1 MDNQPGIKK
10 LNKSEHDDIFTT
22 YNELT
27 FAIDDYIKELKK
39 INLPLPTSSAISKED
54 VIVVYDIIKEVIDS
68 IEEFVKSDLI
78 EEAKSII
85 DQSLLLL
92 NEYEIVLNALP
103 IIKEKMN
110 KKNKIDKS
118 ILAKQL
124 RLALLEHKC
133 NIVLLIEVNY
143 EESDRVIKEIIE
155 MQNELQLPPKCLNKY
170 LYYMAIVKF
179 NINNYPRAK
188 FYAEEGIELLN
199 KEDNDKNIRMISYL
213 FELLAIINTYEG
225 NLTEA
230 IESYQKAY
238 YLNLGKYGSD
248 NIYTMYYQ
256 KKCEIEKQK
265 VNLSSISLSSNEDNL
280 KKKEKQTQRPKEK
293 EEDKYFLYQ
302 MTFCKGI
309 VHKGKTETYAF
320 KIPTTELY
328 EPFMI
333 SVYALDKKEEKDIYS
348 SRLFISNIFFDKE
361 KMMRYYIKAKSENI
375 NFYTDETLNKILR
388 TISLEKENILLSDMN
403 LVKCIFKF
411 DSAKKSNKKRH

>member
-1 MDNQPGIKK
+1 MDNQPGTK
-10 LNKSEHDDIFTT
+10 NNNSEHDDIYTT
-22 YNELT
+22 YNDLSY
-27 FAIDDYIKELKK
+27 AIDDYIKELKK
-39 INLPLPTSSAISKED
+39 INLPLSTSSAISKED
-54 VIVVYDIIKEVIDS
+54 VIVIYDIIKEVIDS
-68 IEEFVKSDLI
+68 IEELVKSELI

-85 DQSLLLL
+85 DKALLLL
-92 NEYEIVLNALP
+92 NEYETALNALP
-103 IIKEKMN
+103 IIKQKMN
-110 KKNKIDKS
+110 NNNKIDKS

-133 NIVLLIEVNY
+133 NIVLLIETNY
-143 EESDRVIKEIIE
+143 EESDRVVKEIIE

-179 NINNYPRAK
+179 NINNYPRAR
-188 FYAEEGIELLN
+188 FYAEEGIELIN
-199 KEDNDKNIRMISYL
+199 KEDSDKNIRMISYL

-225 NLTEA
+225 HFDEA

-256 KKCEIEKQK
+256 KKCEREKEKVHQLSNSFSSSHEDTKKTTVPKQK
-265 VNLSSISLSSNEDNL
+265 EENN
-280 KKKEKQTQRPKEK
+280 
-293 EEDKYFLYQ
+293 EDKYFLYQ

-333 SVYALDKKEEKDIYS
+333 SIYALDKNEQKDMYN
-348 SRLFISNIFFDKE
+348 SRLFVSNIFFDKE
-361 KMMRYYIKAKSENI
+361 KMSRYYIRAKTENI
-375 NFYTDETLNKILR
+375 NFYTDETLNKILK

-403 LVKCIFKF
+403 LVKCILQF
-411 DSAKKSNKKRH
+411 DSAKKSNKKRQ

>member
-1 MDNQPGIKK
+1 MDNQPGTK
-10 LNKSEHDDIFTT
+10 NNNSDIYTT
-22 YNELT
+22 YNDLSY
-27 FAIDDYIKELKK
+27 AIDDYIKELKK
-39 INLPLPTSSAISKED
+39 INLPLSTSSAISKED
-54 VIVVYDIIKEVIDS
+54 VIVIYDIIKEVIDS
-68 IEEFVKSDLI
+68 IEELVKSELI

-85 DQSLLLL
+85 DKALLLL
-92 NEYEIVLNALP
+92 NEYETALNALP

-110 KKNKIDKS
+110 NNNKIDKS

-133 NIVLLIEVNY
+133 NIVLLIETNY
-143 EESDRVIKEIIE
+143 EESDRVVKEIIE

-179 NINNYPRAK
+179 NINNYPRAR
-188 FYAEEGIELLN
+188 FYAEEGIELIN
-199 KEDNDKNIRMISYL
+199 KEDSDKNIRMISYL

-225 NLTEA
+225 HFDEA

-256 KKCEIEKQK
+256 KKCEI
-265 VNLSSISLSSNEDNL
+265 
-280 KKKEKQTQRPKEK
+280 KKEKVHQLSNSFSSSHEDTKKTTVPKQK
-293 EEDKYFLYQ
+293 EENNEDKYFLYQ

-333 SVYALDKKEEKDIYS
+333 SIYALDKNEQKDMYN
-348 SRLFISNIFFDKE
+348 SRLFVSNIFFDKE
-361 KMMRYYIKAKSENI
+361 KMSRYYMGAETENI
-375 NFYTDETLNKILR
+375 NFYTDETLNKILK

-403 LVKCIFKF
+403 LIKCIF
-411 DSAKKSNKKRH
+411 

>member
-1 MDNQPGIKK
+1 MDNQPGTK
-10 LNKSEHDDIFTT
+10 NNNSDIYTT
-22 YNELT
+22 YNDLSY
-27 FAIDDYIKELKK
+27 AIDDYIKELKK
-39 INLPLPTSSAISKED
+39 INLPLSTSSAISKED
-54 VIVVYDIIKEVIDS
+54 VIVIYDIIKEVIDS
-68 IEEFVKSDLI
+68 IEELVKSELI

-85 DQSLLLL
+85 DKALLLL
-92 NEYEIVLNALP
+92 NEYETALNALP

-110 KKNKIDKS
+110 NNNKIDKS

-133 NIVLLIEVNY
+133 NIVLLIETNY
-143 EESDRVIKEIIE
+143 EESDRVVKEIIE

-179 NINNYPRAK
+179 NINNYPRAR
-188 FYAEEGIELLN
+188 FYAEEGIELIN
-199 KEDNDKNIRMISYL
+199 KEDSDKNIRMISYL

-225 NLTEA
+225 HFDEA

-256 KKCEIEKQK
+256 KKCEEKVHQLSNSFSSSHEDTKKTTVPKQK
-265 VNLSSISLSSNEDNL
+265 EENN
-280 KKKEKQTQRPKEK
+280 
-293 EEDKYFLYQ
+293 EDKYFLYQ

-333 SVYALDKKEEKDIYS
+333 SIYALDKNEQKDMYN
-348 SRLFISNIFFDKE
+348 SRLFVSNIFFDKE
-361 KMMRYYIKAKSENI
+361 KMSRYCMGAETENI
-375 NFYTDETLNKILR
+375 NFYTDETLNKILK

-403 LVKCIFKF
+403 LVKCILQF
-411 DSAKKSNKKRH
+411 DSAKKPNKKRQ

>member
-1 MDNQPGIKK
+1 MDNQPGTK
-10 LNKSEHDDIFTT
+10 NNNSEHDDIYTT
-22 YNELT
+22 YNDLSY
-27 FAIDDYIKELKK
+27 AIDDYIKELKK
-39 INLPLPTSSAISKED
+39 INLPLSTSSAISKED
-54 VIVVYDIIKEVIDS
+54 VIVIYDIIKEVIDS
-68 IEEFVKSDLI
+68 IEELVKSELI

-85 DQSLLLL
+85 DKALLLL
-92 NEYEIVLNALP
+92 NEYETALNALP

-110 KKNKIDKS
+110 NNNKIDKS

-133 NIVLLIEVNY
+133 NIVLLIETNY
-143 EESDRVIKEIIE
+143 EESDRVVKEIIE

-179 NINNYPRAK
+179 NINNYPRAR
-188 FYAEEGIELLN
+188 FYAEEGIELIN
-199 KEDNDKNIRMISYL
+199 KEDSDKNIRMISYL

-225 NLTEA
+225 HFDEA

-256 KKCEIEKQK
+256 KKCEEKVHQLSNSFSSSHEDTKKTTVPKQK
-265 VNLSSISLSSNEDNL
+265 EENN
-280 KKKEKQTQRPKEK
+280 
-293 EEDKYFLYQ
+293 EDKYFLYQ

-333 SVYALDKKEEKDIYS
+333 SIYALDKNEQKDMYN
-348 SRLFISNIFFDKE
+348 SRLFVSNIFFDKE
-361 KMMRYYIKAKSENI
+361 KMSRYCMGAETENI
-375 NFYTDETLNKILR
+375 NFYTDETLNKILK

-403 LVKCIFKF
+403 LVKCILQF
-411 DSAKKSNKKRH
+411 DSAKQSNKKRQ

>member
-1 MDNQPGIKK
+1 MDNQPGTK
-10 LNKSEHDDIFTT
+10 NNNSEHDDIYTT
-22 YNELT
+22 YNDLSY
-27 FAIDDYIKELKK
+27 AIDDYIKELKK
-39 INLPLPTSSAISKED
+39 INLPLSTSSAISKED
-54 VIVVYDIIKEVIDS
+54 VIVIYDIIKEVIDS
-68 IEEFVKSDLI
+68 IEELVKSELI

-85 DQSLLLL
+85 DKALLLL
-92 NEYEIVLNALP
+92 NEYETALNALP

-110 KKNKIDKS
+110 NNNKIDKS

-133 NIVLLIEVNY
+133 NIVLLIETNY
-143 EESDRVIKEIIE
+143 EESDRVVKEIIE

-179 NINNYPRAK
+179 NINNYPRAR
-188 FYAEEGIELLN
+188 FYAEEGIELIN
-199 KEDNDKNIRMISYL
+199 KEDSDKNIRMISYL

-225 NLTEA
+225 HFDEA

-256 KKCEIEKQK
+256 KKCEI
-265 VNLSSISLSSNEDNL
+265 
-280 KKKEKQTQRPKEK
+280 KKEKVHQLSNSFSSSHEDTKKTTVPKQK
-293 EEDKYFLYQ
+293 EENNEDKYFLYQ

-328 EPFMI
+328 KPFMI
-333 SVYALDKKEEKDIYS
+333 SIYALDKNEQKDMYN
-348 SRLFISNIFFDKE
+348 SRLFVSNIFFDKE
-361 KMMRYYIKAKSENI
+361 KMSRYYIRAKTENI
-375 NFYTDETLNKILR
+375 NFYTDETLNKILK

-403 LVKCIFKF
+403 LVKCILQF
-411 DSAKKSNKKRH
+411 DSAKKSNKKRQ

>member
-1 MDNQPGIKK
+1 MDNQPGTK
-10 LNKSEHDDIFTT
+10 NNNSEHDDIYTT
-22 YNELT
+22 YNDLSY
-27 FAIDDYIKELKK
+27 AIDDYIKELKK
-39 INLPLPTSSAISKED
+39 INLPLSTSSAISKED
-54 VIVVYDIIKEVIDS
+54 VIVIYDIIKEVIDS
-68 IEEFVKSDLI
+68 IEELVKSELI

-85 DQSLLLL
+85 DKALLLL
-92 NEYEIVLNALP
+92 NEYETALNALP

-110 KKNKIDKS
+110 NNNKIDKS

-133 NIVLLIEVNY
+133 NIVLLIETNY
-143 EESDRVIKEIIE
+143 EESDRVVKEIIE

-179 NINNYPRAK
+179 NINNYPRAR
-188 FYAEEGIELLN
+188 FYAEEGIELIN
-199 KEDNDKNIRMISYL
+199 KEDSDKNIRMISYL

-225 NLTEA
+225 HFDEA

-256 KKCEIEKQK
+256 KKCEI
-265 VNLSSISLSSNEDNL
+265 
-280 KKKEKQTQRPKEK
+280 KKEKVHQLSNSFSSSHEDTKKTTVPKQK
-293 EEDKYFLYQ
+293 EENNEDKYFLYQ

-333 SVYALDKKEEKDIYS
+333 SIYALDKNEQKDMYN
-348 SRLFISNIFFDKE
+348 SRLFVSNIFFDKE
-361 KMMRYYIKAKSENI
+361 KMSRYCMGAETENI
-375 NFYTDETLNKILR
+375 NFYTDETLNKILK

-403 LVKCIFKF
+403 LVKCILQF
-411 DSAKKSNKKRH
+411 DSVKKSNKKRQ

>member
-1 MDNQPGIKK
+1 MDNQPGTK
-10 LNKSEHDDIFTT
+10 NNNSEHDDIYTT
-22 YNELT
+22 YNDLSY
-27 FAIDDYIKELKK
+27 AIDDYIKELKK
-39 INLPLPTSSAISKED
+39 INLPLSTSSAISKED
-54 VIVVYDIIKEVIDS
+54 VIVIYDIIKEVIDS
-68 IEEFVKSDLI
+68 IEELVKSELI

-85 DQSLLLL
+85 DKALLLL
-92 NEYEIVLNALP
+92 NEYETALNALP

-110 KKNKIDKS
+110 NNNKIDKS

-133 NIVLLIEVNY
+133 NIVLLIETNY
-143 EESDRVIKEIIE
+143 EESDRVVKEIIE

-179 NINNYPRAK
+179 NINNYPRAR
-188 FYAEEGIELLN
+188 FYAEEGIELIN
-199 KEDNDKNIRMISYL
+199 KEDSDKNIRMISYL

-225 NLTEA
+225 HFDKA

-256 KKCEIEKQK
+256 KKCEEKVHQLSNSFSSSHEDTKKTTVPKQK
-265 VNLSSISLSSNEDNL
+265 EENN
-280 KKKEKQTQRPKEK
+280 
-293 EEDKYFLYQ
+293 EDKYFLYQ

-333 SVYALDKKEEKDIYS
+333 SIYALDKNEQKDMYN
-348 SRLFISNIFFDKE
+348 SRLFVSNIFFDKE
-361 KMMRYYIKAKSENI
+361 KMSRYYIRAKTENI
-375 NFYTDETLNKILR
+375 NFYTDETLNKILK

-403 LVKCIFKF
+403 LVKCILQF
-411 DSAKKSNKKRH
+411 DSAKKSNKKRQ

>member
-1 MDNQPGIKK
+1 MDNQPGT
-10 LNKSEHDDIFTT
+10 NNNNSEHDDIYTT
-22 YNELT
+22 YNDLSY
-27 FAIDDYIKELKK
+27 AIDDYIKELKK
-39 INLPLPTSSAISKED
+39 INLPLSTSSAISKED
-54 VIVVYDIIKEVIDS
+54 VIVIYDIIKEVIDS
-68 IEEFVKSDLI
+68 IEELVKSELI

-85 DQSLLLL
+85 DKALLLL
-92 NEYEIVLNALP
+92 NEYETALNALP

-110 KKNKIDKS
+110 NNNKIDKS

-133 NIVLLIEVNY
+133 NIVLLIETNY
-143 EESDRVIKEIIE
+143 EESDRVVKEIIE

-179 NINNYPRAK
+179 NINNYPRAR
-188 FYAEEGIELLN
+188 FYAEEGIELIN
-199 KEDNDKNIRMISYL
+199 KEDSDKNIRMISYL

-225 NLTEA
+225 HFDEA

-256 KKCEIEKQK
+256 KKCEI
-265 VNLSSISLSSNEDNL
+265 
-280 KKKEKQTQRPKEK
+280 KKEKVHQLSNSFSSSHEDTKKTTVPKQK
-293 EEDKYFLYQ
+293 EENNEDKYFLYQ

-333 SVYALDKKEEKDIYS
+333 SIYALDKNEQKDMYN
-348 SRLFISNIFFDKE
+348 SRLFVSNIFFDKE
-361 KMMRYYIKAKSENI
+361 KMSRYYIRAKTENI
-375 NFYTDETLNKILR
+375 NFNTDETLNKILK

-403 LVKCIFKF
+403 LVKCILQF
-411 DSAKKSNKKRH
+411 DSVKKSNKKRQ

>member
-1 MDNQPGIKK
+1 MDNQPGTK
-10 LNKSEHDDIFTT
+10 NNNSEHDDIYTT
-22 YNELT
+22 YNDLSY
-27 FAIDDYIKELKK
+27 AIDDYIKELKK
-39 INLPLPTSSAISKED
+39 INLPLSTSSAISKED
-54 VIVVYDIIKEVIDS
+54 VIVIYDIIKEVIDS
-68 IEEFVKSDLI
+68 IEELVKSELI

-85 DQSLLLL
+85 DKALLLL
-92 NEYEIVLNALP
+92 NEYETALNALP

-110 KKNKIDKS
+110 NNNKIDKS

-133 NIVLLIEVNY
+133 NIVLLIETNY
-143 EESDRVIKEIIE
+143 EESDRVVKEIIE

-179 NINNYPRAK
+179 NINNYPRAR
-188 FYAEEGIELLN
+188 FYAEEGIELIN
-199 KEDNDKNIRMISYL
+199 KEDSDKNIRMISYL

-225 NLTEA
+225 HFDEA

-248 NIYTMYYQ
+248 NKYTMYYQ
-256 KKCEIEKQK
+256 KKCEI
-265 VNLSSISLSSNEDNL
+265 
-280 KKKEKQTQRPKEK
+280 KKEKVHQLSNSFSSSHEDTKKTTVPKQK
-293 EEDKYFLYQ
+293 EENNEDKYFLYQ

-333 SVYALDKKEEKDIYS
+333 SIYALDKNEQKDMYN
-348 SRLFISNIFFDKE
+348 SRLFVSNIFFDKE
-361 KMMRYYIKAKSENI
+361 KMSRYCMGAETENI
-375 NFYTDETLNKILR
+375 NFYTDETLNKILK

-403 LVKCIFKF
+403 LVKCILQF
-411 DSAKKSNKKRH
+411 DSAKKSNKKRQ

>member
-1 MDNQPGIKK
+1 MDNQPETK
-10 LNKSEHDDIFTT
+10 NNNSEHDDIYTT
-22 YNELT
+22 YNDLSY
-27 FAIDDYIKELKK
+27 AIDDYIKELKK
-39 INLPLPTSSAISKED
+39 INLPLSTSSAISKED
-54 VIVVYDIIKEVIDS
+54 VIVIYDIIKEVIDS
-68 IEEFVKSDLI
+68 IEELVKSELI

-85 DQSLLLL
+85 DKALLLL
-92 NEYEIVLNALP
+92 NEYETALNALP
-103 IIKEKMN
+103 IIKEEMN
-110 KKNKIDKS
+110 NNNKIDKS

-133 NIVLLIEVNY
+133 NIVLLIETNY
-143 EESDRVIKEIIE
+143 EESDRVVKEIIE

-179 NINNYPRAK
+179 NINNYPRAR
-188 FYAEEGIELLN
+188 FYAEEGIELIN
-199 KEDNDKNIRMISYL
+199 KEDSDKNIRMISYL

-225 NLTEA
+225 HFDEA

-256 KKCEIEKQK
+256 KKCEI
-265 VNLSSISLSSNEDNL
+265 
-280 KKKEKQTQRPKEK
+280 KKEKVHQLSNSFSSSHEDTKKTTVPKQK
-293 EEDKYFLYQ
+293 EENNEDKYFLYQ

-333 SVYALDKKEEKDIYS
+333 SIYALDKNEQKDMYN
-348 SRLFISNIFFDKE
+348 SRLFVSNIFFDKE
-361 KMMRYYIKAKSENI
+361 KMSRYYIRAKTENI
-375 NFYTDETLNKILR
+375 NFYTDETLNKILK

-403 LVKCIFKF
+403 LVKCILQF
-411 DSAKKSNKKRH
+411 DSVKKSNKKRQ

>member
-1 MDNQPGIKK
+1 MDNQPGTK
-10 LNKSEHDDIFTT
+10 NNNSEHDDIYTT
-22 YNELT
+22 YNDLSY
-27 FAIDDYIKELKK
+27 AIDDYIKELKK
-39 INLPLPTSSAISKED
+39 INLPLSTSSAISKED
-54 VIVVYDIIKEVIDS
+54 VIVIYDIIKEVIDS
-68 IEEFVKSDLI
+68 IEELVKSELI

-85 DQSLLLL
+85 DKALLLL
-92 NEYEIVLNALP
+92 NEYETALNALP

-110 KKNKIDKS
+110 NNNKIDKS

-133 NIVLLIEVNY
+133 NIVLLIETNY
-143 EESDRVIKEIIE
+143 EESDRVVKEIIE

-179 NINNYPRAK
+179 NINNYPRAR
-188 FYAEEGIELLN
+188 FYAEEGIELIN
-199 KEDNDKNIRMISYL
+199 KEDSDKNIRMISYL

-225 NLTEA
+225 HFDEA

-256 KKCEIEKQK
+256 KKCEI
-265 VNLSSISLSSNEDNL
+265 
-280 KKKEKQTQRPKEK
+280 KKEKVHQLSNSFSSSHEDTKKTTVPKQK
-293 EEDKYFLYQ
+293 EENNEDKYFLYQ

-333 SVYALDKKEEKDIYS
+333 SIYALDKNEQKDMYN
-348 SRLFISNIFFDKE
+348 SRLFVSNIFFDKE
-361 KMMRYYIKAKSENI
+361 KMSRYCMGAETENI
-375 NFYTDETLNKILR
+375 NFYTDETLNKILK

-403 LVKCIFKF
+403 LVKCILQF
-411 DSAKKSNKKRH
+411 DSAKKSNTKRQ

>member
-1 MDNQPGIKK
+1 MDNQPGTK
-10 LNKSEHDDIFTT
+10 NNNSEHDDIYTT
-22 YNELT
+22 YNDLSY
-27 FAIDDYIKELKK
+27 AIDDYIKELKK
-39 INLPLPTSSAISKED
+39 INLPLSTSSAISKED
-54 VIVVYDIIKEVIDS
+54 VIVIYDIIKEVIDS
-68 IEEFVKSDLI
+68 IEELVKSELI

-85 DQSLLLL
+85 DKALLLL
-92 NEYEIVLNALP
+92 NEYETALNALP

-110 KKNKIDKS
+110 NNNKIDKS

-133 NIVLLIEVNY
+133 NIVLLIETNY
-143 EESDRVIKEIIE
+143 EESDRVVKEIIE

-179 NINNYPRAK
+179 NINNYPRAR
-188 FYAEEGIELLN
+188 FYAEEGIELIN
-199 KEDNDKNIRMISYL
+199 KEDSDKNIRMISYL

-225 NLTEA
+225 HFDEA

-256 KKCEIEKQK
+256 KKCEI
-265 VNLSSISLSSNEDNL
+265 
-280 KKKEKQTQRPKEK
+280 KKEKVHQLSNSFSSSHEDTKKTTVPKQK
-293 EEDKYFLYQ
+293 EENNEDKYFLYQ

-333 SVYALDKKEEKDIYS
+333 SIYALDKNEQKDMYN
-348 SRLFISNIFFDKE
+348 SRLFVSNIFFDKE
-361 KMMRYYIKAKSENI
+361 KMSRYYIRAKTENI
-375 NFYTDETLNKILR
+375 NFNTDETLNKILK

-403 LVKCIFKF
+403 LVKCILQF
-411 DSAKKSNKKRH
+411 DSVKKSNKKRQ

>member
-1 MDNQPGIKK
+1 MDNQPGTK
-10 LNKSEHDDIFTT
+10 NNNSEHDDIYTT
-22 YNELT
+22 YNDLSY
-27 FAIDDYIKELKK
+27 AIDDYIKELKK
-39 INLPLPTSSAISKED
+39 INLPLSTSSAISKED
-54 VIVVYDIIKEVIDS
+54 VIVIYDIIKEVIDS
-68 IEEFVKSDLI
+68 IEELVKSELI

-85 DQSLLLL
+85 DKALLLL
-92 NEYEIVLNALP
+92 NEYETALNALP

-110 KKNKIDKS
+110 NNNKIDKS

-133 NIVLLIEVNY
+133 NIVLLIETNY
-143 EESDRVIKEIIE
+143 EESDRVVKEIIE

-179 NINNYPRAK
+179 NINNYPRAR
-188 FYAEEGIELLN
+188 FYAEEGIELIN
-199 KEDNDKNIRMISYL
+199 KEDSDKNIRMISYL

-225 NLTEA
+225 HFDEA

-256 KKCEIEKQK
+256 KKCEEKVHQLSNSFSSSHEDTKKTTVPKQK
-265 VNLSSISLSSNEDNL
+265 EENN
-280 KKKEKQTQRPKEK
+280 
-293 EEDKYFLYQ
+293 EDKYFLYQ

-333 SVYALDKKEEKDIYS
+333 SIYALDKNEQKDMYN
-348 SRLFISNIFFDKE
+348 SRLFVSNIFFDKE
-361 KMMRYYIKAKSENI
+361 KMSRYYIRAKTENI
-375 NFYTDETLNKILR
+375 NFYTDETLNKILK

-403 LVKCIFKF
+403 LVKCILQF
-411 DSAKKSNKKRH
+411 DSAKKSNKKRQ

>member
-1 MDNQPGIKK
+1 MDNQPGTK
-10 LNKSEHDDIFTT
+10 NNNSEHDDIYTT
-22 YNELT
+22 YNDLSY
-27 FAIDDYIKELKK
+27 AIDDYIKELKK
-39 INLPLPTSSAISKED
+39 INLPLSTSSAISKED
-54 VIVVYDIIKEVIDS
+54 VIVIYDIIKEVIDS
-68 IEEFVKSDLI
+68 IEELVKSELI

-85 DQSLLLL
+85 DKALLLL
-92 NEYEIVLNALP
+92 NEYETALKALP

-110 KKNKIDKS
+110 NNNKIDKS

-133 NIVLLIEVNY
+133 NIVLLIETNY
-143 EESDRVIKEIIE
+143 EESDRVVKEIIE

-179 NINNYPRAK
+179 NINNYPRAR
-188 FYAEEGIELLN
+188 FYAEEGIELIN
-199 KEDNDKNIRMISYL
+199 KEDSDKNIRMISYL

-225 NLTEA
+225 HFDEA

-256 KKCEIEKQK
+256 KKCEI
-265 VNLSSISLSSNEDNL
+265 
-280 KKKEKQTQRPKEK
+280 KKEKVHQLSNSFSSSHEDTKKTTVPKQK
-293 EEDKYFLYQ
+293 EENNEDKYFLYQ

-333 SVYALDKKEEKDIYS
+333 SIYALDKNEQKDMYN
-348 SRLFISNIFFDKE
+348 SRLFVSNIFFDKE
-361 KMMRYYIKAKSENI
+361 KMSRYYIRAKTENI
-375 NFYTDETLNKILR
+375 NFYTDETLNKILK

-403 LVKCIFKF
+403 LVKCILQF
-411 DSAKKSNKKRH
+411 DSVKKSNKKRQ

>member
-1 MDNQPGIKK
+1 MDNQPGTK
-10 LNKSEHDDIFTT
+10 NNNSEHDDIYTT
-22 YNELT
+22 YNDLSY
-27 FAIDDYIKELKK
+27 AIDDYIKELKK
-39 INLPLPTSSAISKED
+39 INLPLSTSSAISKED
-54 VIVVYDIIKEVIDS
+54 VIVIYDIIKEVIDS
-68 IEEFVKSDLI
+68 IEELVKSELI

-85 DQSLLLL
+85 DKALLLL
-92 NEYEIVLNALP
+92 NEYETALNALP

-110 KKNKIDKS
+110 NNNKIDKS

-133 NIVLLIEVNY
+133 NIVLLIETNY
-143 EESDRVIKEIIE
+143 EESDRVVKEIIE

-179 NINNYPRAK
+179 NINNYPRAR
-188 FYAEEGIELLN
+188 FYAEEGIELIN
-199 KEDNDKNIRMISYL
+199 TEDSDKNIRMISYL

-225 NLTEA
+225 HFDEA

-256 KKCEIEKQK
+256 KKCEI
-265 VNLSSISLSSNEDNL
+265 
-280 KKKEKQTQRPKEK
+280 KKEKVHQLSNSFSSSHEDTKKTTVPKQK
-293 EEDKYFLYQ
+293 EENNEDKYFLYQ

-333 SVYALDKKEEKDIYS
+333 SIYALDKNEQKDMYN
-348 SRLFISNIFFDKE
+348 SRLFVSNIFFDKE
-361 KMMRYYIKAKSENI
+361 KMSRYYIRAKTENI
-375 NFYTDETLNKILR
+375 NFYTDETLNKILK

-403 LVKCIFKF
+403 LVKCILQF
-411 DSAKKSNKKRH
+411 DSVKKSNKKRQ

>member
-1 MDNQPGIKK
+1 MDNQPGTK
-10 LNKSEHDDIFTT
+10 NNNSEHDDIYTT
-22 YNELT
+22 YNDLSY
-27 FAIDDYIKELKK
+27 AIDDYIKELKK
-39 INLPLPTSSAISKED
+39 INLPLSTSSAISKED
-54 VIVVYDIIKEVIDS
+54 VIVIYDIIKEVIDS
-68 IEEFVKSDLI
+68 IEELVKSELI

-85 DQSLLLL
+85 DKALLLL
-92 NEYEIVLNALP
+92 NEYETALNALP

-110 KKNKIDKS
+110 NNNKIDKS

-133 NIVLLIEVNY
+133 NIVLLIETNY
-143 EESDRVIKEIIE
+143 EESDRVVKEIIE

-179 NINNYPRAK
+179 NINNYPRAR
-188 FYAEEGIELLN
+188 FYAEEGIELIN
-199 KEDNDKNIRMISYL
+199 KEDSDKNIRMISYL

-225 NLTEA
+225 HFDEA

-256 KKCEIEKQK
+256 KKCEEKVHQLSNSFSSSHEDTKKTTVPKQK
-265 VNLSSISLSSNEDNL
+265 EENN
-280 KKKEKQTQRPKEK
+280 
-293 EEDKYFLYQ
+293 EDKYFLYQ

-333 SVYALDKKEEKDIYS
+333 SIYALDKNEQKDMYN
-348 SRLFISNIFFDKE
+348 SRLFVSNIFFDKE
-361 KMMRYYIKAKSENI
+361 KMSRYCMGAETENI
-375 NFYTDETLNKILR
+375 NFYTDETLNKILK

-403 LVKCIFKF
+403 LVKCILQF
-411 DSAKKSNKKRH
+411 DSAKKSNKKRQ

>member
-1 MDNQPGIKK
+1 MDNQPGTK
-10 LNKSEHDDIFTT
+10 NNNSEHDDIYTT
-22 YNELT
+22 YNDLSY
-27 FAIDDYIKELKK
+27 AIDDYIKELKK
-39 INLPLPTSSAISKED
+39 INLPLSTSSAISKED
-54 VIVVYDIIKEVIDS
+54 VIVIYDIIKEVIDS
-68 IEEFVKSDLI
+68 FEELVKSELI

-85 DQSLLLL
+85 DKALLLL
-92 NEYEIVLNALP
+92 NEYETALNALP

-110 KKNKIDKS
+110 NNNKIDKS

-133 NIVLLIEVNY
+133 NIVLLIETNY
-143 EESDRVIKEIIE
+143 EESDRVVKEIIE

-179 NINNYPRAK
+179 NINNYPRAR
-188 FYAEEGIELLN
+188 FYAEEGIELIN
-199 KEDNDKNIRMISYL
+199 KEDSDKNIRMISYL

-225 NLTEA
+225 HFDEA

-256 KKCEIEKQK
+256 KKCEIEKRKVHQLSNSFSSSHEDTKKTTVPKQK
-265 VNLSSISLSSNEDNL
+265 EENN
-280 KKKEKQTQRPKEK
+280 
-293 EEDKYFLYQ
+293 EDKYFLYQ

-320 KIPTTELY
+320 TIPTTELY

-333 SVYALDKKEEKDIYS
+333 SIYALDKNEQKDMYN
-348 SRLFISNIFFDKE
+348 SRLFVSNIFFDKE
-361 KMMRYYIKAKSENI
+361 KMSRYYIRAKTENI
-375 NFYTDETLNKILR
+375 NFYTDETLNKILK

-403 LVKCIFKF
+403 LVKCILQF
-411 DSAKKSNKKRH
+411 DSAKKSNKKRQ

>member
-1 MDNQPGIKK
+1 MDNQPGTK
-10 LNKSEHDDIFTT
+10 NNNSEHDDIYTT
-22 YNELT
+22 YNDLSY
-27 FAIDDYIKELKK
+27 AIDDYIKELKK
-39 INLPLPTSSAISKED
+39 INLPLSTSSAISKED
-54 VIVVYDIIKEVIDS
+54 VIVIYDIIKEVIDS
-68 IEEFVKSDLI
+68 IEELVKSELI

-85 DQSLLLL
+85 DKALLLL
-92 NEYEIVLNALP
+92 NEYETALNALP

-110 KKNKIDKS
+110 NNNKLDKS

-133 NIVLLIEVNY
+133 NIVLLIETNY
-143 EESDRVIKEIIE
+143 EESDRVVKEIIE

-179 NINNYPRAK
+179 NINNYPRAR
-188 FYAEEGIELLN
+188 FYAEEGIELIN
-199 KEDNDKNIRMISYL
+199 KEDSDKNIRMISYL

-225 NLTEA
+225 HFDEA

-256 KKCEIEKQK
+256 KKCEI
-265 VNLSSISLSSNEDNL
+265 
-280 KKKEKQTQRPKEK
+280 KKEKVHQLSNSFSSSHEDTKKTTVPKQK
-293 EEDKYFLYQ
+293 EENNEDKYFLYQ

-309 VHKGKTETYAF
+309 VHKGKTETYSF

-333 SVYALDKKEEKDIYS
+333 SIYALDKNEQKDI
-348 SRLFISNIFFDKE
+348 SRCGNRRNGSHSRGDVHNHIQLL
-361 KMMRYYIKAKSENI
+361 
-375 NFYTDETLNKILR
+375 DESFQR
-388 TISLEKENILLSDMN
+388 D
-403 LVKCIFKF
+403 
-411 DSAKKSNKKRH
+411 R

>member
-1 MDNQPGIKK
+1 MDNQPGTK
-10 LNKSEHDDIFTT
+10 NNNSEHDDIYTT
-22 YNELT
+22 YNDLSY
-27 FAIDDYIKELKK
+27 AIDDYIKELKK
-39 INLPLPTSSAISKED
+39 INLPLSTSSAISKED
-54 VIVVYDIIKEVIDS
+54 VIVIYDIIKEVIDS
-68 IEEFVKSDLI
+68 IEELVKSELI

-85 DQSLLLL
+85 DKALLLL
-92 NEYEIVLNALP
+92 NEYETALNALP

-110 KKNKIDKS
+110 NNNKIDKS

-133 NIVLLIEVNY
+133 NIVLLIETNY
-143 EESDRVIKEIIE
+143 EESDRVVKEIIE

-179 NINNYPRAK
+179 NINNYPRAR
-188 FYAEEGIELLN
+188 FYAEEGIELIN
-199 KEDNDKNIRMISYL
+199 KEDSDKNIRMISYL

-225 NLTEA
+225 HFDEA

-256 KKCEIEKQK
+256 KKCEEKVHQLSNSFSSSHEDTKKTTVPKQK
-265 VNLSSISLSSNEDNL
+265 EENN
-280 KKKEKQTQRPKEK
+280 
-293 EEDKYFLYQ
+293 EDKYFLYQ

-320 KIPTTELY
+320 TIPTTELY

-333 SVYALDKKEEKDIYS
+333 SIYALDKNEQKDMYN
-348 SRLFISNIFFDKE
+348 SRLFVSNIFFDKE
-361 KMMRYYIKAKSENI
+361 KMSRYYIRAKTENI
-375 NFYTDETLNKILR
+375 NFYTDETLNKILK

-403 LVKCIFKF
+403 LVKCILQF
-411 DSAKKSNKKRH
+411 DSAKKSNKKRQ

>member
-1 MDNQPGIKK
+1 MDNQPGTK
-10 LNKSEHDDIFTT
+10 NNNSEHDDIYTT
-22 YNELT
+22 YNDLSY
-27 FAIDDYIKELKK
+27 AIDDYIKELKK
-39 INLPLPTSSAISKED
+39 INLPLSTSSAISKED
-54 VIVVYDIIKEVIDS
+54 VIVIYDIIKEVIDS
-68 IEEFVKSDLI
+68 IEELVKSELI

-85 DQSLLLL
+85 DKALLLL
-92 NEYEIVLNALP
+92 NEYETALNALP

-110 KKNKIDKS
+110 NNNKIDKS

-133 NIVLLIEVNY
+133 NIVLLIETNY
-143 EESDRVIKEIIE
+143 EESDRVVKEIIE

-179 NINNYPRAK
+179 NINNYPRAR
-188 FYAEEGIELLN
+188 FYAEEGIELIN
-199 KEDNDKNIRMISYL
+199 KEDSDKNIRMISYL

-225 NLTEA
+225 HFDEA

-256 KKCEIEKQK
+256 KKCEI
-265 VNLSSISLSSNEDNL
+265 
-280 KKKEKQTQRPKEK
+280 KKEKVHQLSNSFSSSHEDTKKTTVPKQK
-293 EEDKYFLYQ
+293 EENNEDKYFLYQ

-328 EPFMI
+328 ELFMI
-333 SVYALDKKEEKDIYS
+333 SIYALDKNEQKDMYN
-348 SRLFISNIFFDKE
+348 SRLFVSNIFFDKE
-361 KMMRYYIKAKSENI
+361 KMSRYYIRAKTENI
-375 NFYTDETLNKILR
+375 NFYTDETLNKILK

-403 LVKCIFKF
+403 LVKCILQF
-411 DSAKKSNKKRH
+411 DSAKKSNKKRQ

>member
-1 MDNQPGIKK
+1 MDNQPGTK
-10 LNKSEHDDIFTT
+10 NNNSEHDDIYTT
-22 YNELT
+22 YNDLSY
-27 FAIDDYIKELKK
+27 AIDDYIKELKK
-39 INLPLPTSSAISKED
+39 INLPLSTSSAISKED
-54 VIVVYDIIKEVIDS
+54 VIVIYDIIKEVIDS
-68 IEEFVKSDLI
+68 IEELVKSELI

-85 DQSLLLL
+85 DKALLLL
-92 NEYEIVLNALP
+92 NEYETALNALP

-110 KKNKIDKS
+110 NNNKIDKS

-133 NIVLLIEVNY
+133 NIVLLIETNY
-143 EESDRVIKEIIE
+143 EESDRVVKEIIE

-179 NINNYPRAK
+179 NINNYPRAR
-188 FYAEEGIELLN
+188 FYAEEGIELIN
-199 KEDNDKNIRMISYL
+199 KEDSDKNIRMISYL

-225 NLTEA
+225 HFDEA

-248 NIYTMYYQ
+248 NKYTMYYQ
-256 KKCEIEKQK
+256 KKCEIEKRK
-265 VNLSSISLSSNEDNL
+265 VHQLSNSLSSSHEDTKKTTVL
-280 KKKEKQTQRPKEK
+280 KQKEENN
-293 EEDKYFLYQ
+293 EDKYFLYQ

-333 SVYALDKKEEKDIYS
+333 SIYALDKNEQKDMYN
-348 SRLFISNIFFDKE
+348 SRLFVSNIFFDKE
-361 KMMRYYIKAKSENI
+361 KMSRYCMGAETENI
-375 NFYTDETLNKILR
+375 NFYTDETLNKILK

-403 LVKCIFKF
+403 LVKCILQF
-411 DSAKKSNKKRH
+411 DSAKKSNKKRQ

>member
-1 MDNQPGIKK
+1 MDNQPGTK
-10 LNKSEHDDIFTT
+10 NNNSEHDDIYTT
-22 YNELT
+22 YNDLSY
-27 FAIDDYIKELKK
+27 AIDDYIKELKK
-39 INLPLPTSSAISKED
+39 INLPLSTSSAISKED
-54 VIVVYDIIKEVIDS
+54 VIVIYDIIKEVIDS
-68 IEEFVKSDLI
+68 IEELVKSELI

-85 DQSLLLL
+85 DKALLLL
-92 NEYEIVLNALP
+92 NEYETALNALP

-110 KKNKIDKS
+110 NNNKIDKS

-133 NIVLLIEVNY
+133 NIVLLIETNY
-143 EESDRVIKEIIE
+143 EESDRVVKEIIE

-179 NINNYPRAK
+179 NINNYPRAR
-188 FYAEEGIELLN
+188 FYAEEGIELIN
-199 KEDNDKNIRMISYL
+199 KEDSDKNIRMISYL

-225 NLTEA
+225 HFDEA

-256 KKCEIEKQK
+256 KKCEI
-265 VNLSSISLSSNEDNL
+265 
-280 KKKEKQTQRPKEK
+280 KKEKVHQLSNSFSSSHEDTKKTTVPKQK
-293 EEDKYFLYQ
+293 EENNEDKYFLYQ

-333 SVYALDKKEEKDIYS
+333 SIYALDKNEQKDMYN
-348 SRLFISNIFFDKE
+348 SRLFVSNIFFDKE
-361 KMMRYYIKAKSENI
+361 KMSRYCMGAETENI
-375 NFYTDETLNKILR
+375 NFYTDETLNKILK

-403 LVKCIFKF
+403 LVKCILQF
-411 DSAKKSNKKRH
+411 DSAKKSNKKRQ

>member
-1 MDNQPGIKK
+1 MDNQPGTK
-10 LNKSEHDDIFTT
+10 NNNSEHDDIYTT
-22 YNELT
+22 YNDLSY
-27 FAIDDYIKELKK
+27 AIDDYIKELKK
-39 INLPLPTSSAISKED
+39 INLPLSTSSAISKED
-54 VIVVYDIIKEVIDS
+54 VIVIYDIIKEVIDS
-68 IEEFVKSDLI
+68 IEELVKSELI

-85 DQSLLLL
+85 DKALLLL
-92 NEYEIVLNALP
+92 NEYETALNALP

-110 KKNKIDKS
+110 NNNKIDKS

-133 NIVLLIEVNY
+133 NIVLLIETNY
-143 EESDRVIKEIIE
+143 EESDRVVKEIIE

-179 NINNYPRAK
+179 NINNYPRAR
-188 FYAEEGIELLN
+188 FYAEEGIELIN
-199 KEDNDKNIRMISYL
+199 KEDSDKNIRMISYL

-225 NLTEA
+225 HFDEA

-256 KKCEIEKQK
+256 KKCEEKVHQLSNSFSSSHEDTKKTTVPKQK
-265 VNLSSISLSSNEDNL
+265 EENN
-280 KKKEKQTQRPKEK
+280 
-293 EEDKYFLYQ
+293 EDKYFLYQ

-333 SVYALDKKEEKDIYS
+333 SIYALDKNEQKDMYN
-348 SRLFISNIFFDKE
+348 SRLFVSNIFFDKE
-361 KMMRYYIKAKSENI
+361 KMSRYCMGAETENI
-375 NFYTDETLNKILR
+375 NFYTDETLNKILK
-388 TISLEKENILLSDMN
+388 TISLEKENIRLSDMN
-403 LVKCIFKF
+403 LVKCILQF
-411 DSAKKSNKKRH
+411 DSAKKPNKKRQ

>member
-1 MDNQPGIKK
+1 MDNQPGTK
-10 LNKSEHDDIFTT
+10 NNNSEHDDIYTT
-22 YNELT
+22 YNDLSY
-27 FAIDDYIKELKK
+27 AIDDYIKELKK
-39 INLPLPTSSAISKED
+39 INLPLSTSSAISKED
-54 VIVVYDIIKEVIDS
+54 VIVIYDIIKEVIDS
-68 IEEFVKSDLI
+68 IEELVKSELI

-85 DQSLLLL
+85 DKALLLL
-92 NEYEIVLNALP
+92 NEYETALNALP

-110 KKNKIDKS
+110 NNNKIDKS

-133 NIVLLIEVNY
+133 NIVLLIETNY
-143 EESDRVIKEIIE
+143 EESDRVVKEIIE

-179 NINNYPRAK
+179 NINNYPRAR
-188 FYAEEGIELLN
+188 FYAEEGIELIN
-199 KEDNDKNIRMISYL
+199 KEDSDKNIRMISYL

-225 NLTEA
+225 HFDEA

-256 KKCEIEKQK
+256 KKCEEKVHQLSNSFSSSHEDTKKTTVPKQK
-265 VNLSSISLSSNEDNL
+265 EENN
-280 KKKEKQTQRPKEK
+280 
-293 EEDKYFLYQ
+293 EDKYFLYQ

-333 SVYALDKKEEKDIYS
+333 SIYALDKNEQKDMYN
-348 SRLFISNIFFDKE
+348 SRLFVSNIFFDKE
-361 KMMRYYIKAKSENI
+361 KMSRYCMGAETENI
-375 NFYTDETLNKILR
+375 NFYTDETLNKILK

-403 LVKCIFKF
+403 LVKCILQF
-411 DSAKKSNKKRH
+411 DSAKKPNKKRQ

>member
-1 MDNQPGIKK
+1 MDNQPETK
-10 LNKSEHDDIFTT
+10 NNNSEHDDIYTT
-22 YNELT
+22 YNDLSY
-27 FAIDDYIKELKK
+27 AIDDYIKELKK
-39 INLPLPTSSAISKED
+39 INLPLSTSSAISKED
-54 VIVVYDIIKEVIDS
+54 VIVIYDIIKEVIDS
-68 IEEFVKSDLI
+68 IEELVKSELI

-85 DQSLLLL
+85 DKALLLL
-92 NEYEIVLNALP
+92 NEYETALNALP

-110 KKNKIDKS
+110 NNNKIDKS

-133 NIVLLIEVNY
+133 NIVLLIETNY
-143 EESDRVIKEIIE
+143 EESDRVVKEIIE

-179 NINNYPRAK
+179 NINNYPRAR
-188 FYAEEGIELLN
+188 FYAEEGIELIN
-199 KEDNDKNIRMISYL
+199 KEDSDKNIRMISYL

-225 NLTEA
+225 HFDEA

-256 KKCEIEKQK
+256 KKCEI
-265 VNLSSISLSSNEDNL
+265 
-280 KKKEKQTQRPKEK
+280 KKEKVHQLSNSFSSSHEDTKKTTVPKQK
-293 EEDKYFLYQ
+293 EENNEDKYFLYQ

-333 SVYALDKKEEKDIYS
+333 SIYALDKNEQKDMYN
-348 SRLFISNIFFDKE
+348 SRLFVSNIFFDKE
-361 KMMRYYIKAKSENI
+361 KMSRYYIRAKTENI
-375 NFYTDETLNKILR
+375 NFYTDETLNKILK

-403 LVKCIFKF
+403 LVKCILQF
-411 DSAKKSNKKRH
+411 DSVKKSNKKRQ

>member
-1 MDNQPGIKK
+1 MDNQPGTK
-10 LNKSEHDDIFTT
+10 NNNSEHDDIYTT
-22 YNELT
+22 YNDLSY
-27 FAIDDYIKELKK
+27 AIDDYIKELKK
-39 INLPLPTSSAISKED
+39 INLPLSTSSAISKED
-54 VIVVYDIIKEVIDS
+54 VIVIYDIIKEVIDS
-68 IEEFVKSDLI
+68 IEELVKSELI

-85 DQSLLLL
+85 DKALLLL
-92 NEYEIVLNALP
+92 NEYETALNALP

-110 KKNKIDKS
+110 NNNKIDKS

-133 NIVLLIEVNY
+133 NIVLLIETNY
-143 EESDRVIKEIIE
+143 EESDRVVKEIIE

-179 NINNYPRAK
+179 NINNYPRAR
-188 FYAEEGIELLN
+188 FYAEEGIELIN
-199 KEDNDKNIRMISYL
+199 KEDSDKNIRMISYL

-225 NLTEA
+225 HFDEA

-256 KKCEIEKQK
+256 KKCEI
-265 VNLSSISLSSNEDNL
+265 
-280 KKKEKQTQRPKEK
+280 KKEKVHQLSNSFSSSHEDTKKTTVPKQK
-293 EEDKYFLYQ
+293 EENNEDKYFLYQ

-333 SVYALDKKEEKDIYS
+333 SIYALDKNEQKDMYN
-348 SRLFISNIFFDKE
+348 SRLFVSNIFFDKE
-361 KMMRYYIKAKSENI
+361 KMSRYYIRAKTENI
-375 NFYTDETLNKILR
+375 NFYTDETLNKILK

-403 LVKCIFKF
+403 LVKCILQF
-411 DSAKKSNKKRH
+411 DSVKKSNKKRQ

>member
-1 MDNQPGIKK
+1 MDNQPGTK
-10 LNKSEHDDIFTT
+10 NNNSEHDDIYTT
-22 YNELT
+22 YNDLSY
-27 FAIDDYIKELKK
+27 AIDDYIKELKK
-39 INLPLPTSSAISKED
+39 INLPLSTSSTISKED
-54 VIVVYDIIKEVIDS
+54 VIVIYDIIKEVIDS
-68 IEEFVKSDLI
+68 IEELVKSELI

-85 DQSLLLL
+85 DKALLLL
-92 NEYEIVLNALP
+92 NEYETALNALP

-110 KKNKIDKS
+110 NNNKIDKS

-133 NIVLLIEVNY
+133 NIVLLIETNY
-143 EESDRVIKEIIE
+143 EESDRVVKEIIE

-179 NINNYPRAK
+179 NINNYPRAR
-188 FYAEEGIELLN
+188 FYAEEGIELIN
-199 KEDNDKNIRMISYL
+199 KEDSDKNIRMISYL

-225 NLTEA
+225 HFDEA

-256 KKCEIEKQK
+256 KKCEI
-265 VNLSSISLSSNEDNL
+265 
-280 KKKEKQTQRPKEK
+280 KKEKVHQLSNSFSSSHEDTKKTTVPKQK
-293 EEDKYFLYQ
+293 EENNEDKYFLYQ

-333 SVYALDKKEEKDIYS
+333 SIYALDKNEQKDMYN
-348 SRLFISNIFFDKE
+348 SRLFVSNIFFDKE
-361 KMMRYYIKAKSENI
+361 KMSRYYIRAKTENI
-375 NFYTDETLNKILR
+375 NFYTDETLNKILK

-403 LVKCIFKF
+403 LVKCILQF
-411 DSAKKSNKKRH
+411 DSAKKSNKKRQ

>member
-1 MDNQPGIKK
+1 MDNLPGTK
-10 LNKSEHDDIFTT
+10 NNNSEHDDIYTT
-22 YNELT
+22 YNDLSY
-27 FAIDDYIKELKK
+27 AIDDYIKELKK
-39 INLPLPTSSAISKED
+39 INLPLSTSSAISKED
-54 VIVVYDIIKEVIDS
+54 VIVIYDIIKEVIDS
-68 IEEFVKSDLI
+68 IEELVKSELI

-85 DQSLLLL
+85 DKALLLL
-92 NEYEIVLNALP
+92 NEYETALNALP

-110 KKNKIDKS
+110 NNNKIDKS

-133 NIVLLIEVNY
+133 NIVLLIETNY
-143 EESDRVIKEIIE
+143 EESDRVVKEIIE

-179 NINNYPRAK
+179 NINNYPRAR
-188 FYAEEGIELLN
+188 FYAEEGIELIN
-199 KEDNDKNIRMISYL
+199 KEDSDKNIRMISYL

-225 NLTEA
+225 HFDEA

-238 YLNLGKYGSD
+238 DLNLGKYGSD

-256 KKCEIEKQK
+256 KKCEI
-265 VNLSSISLSSNEDNL
+265 
-280 KKKEKQTQRPKEK
+280 KKEKVHQLSNSFSSSHEDTKKTTVPKQK
-293 EEDKYFLYQ
+293 EENNEDKYFLYQ

-333 SVYALDKKEEKDIYS
+333 SIYALDKNEQKDMYN
-348 SRLFISNIFFDKE
+348 SRLFVSNIFFDKE
-361 KMMRYYIKAKSENI
+361 KMSRYYIRAKTENI
-375 NFYTDETLNKILR
+375 NFYTDETLNKILK

-403 LVKCIFKF
+403 LVKCILQF
-411 DSAKKSNKKRH
+411 DSVKKSNKKRQ

>member
-1 MDNQPGIKK
+1 MDNQPGTK
-10 LNKSEHDDIFTT
+10 NNNSEHDDIYTT
-22 YNELT
+22 YNDLSY
-27 FAIDDYIKELKK
+27 AIDDYIKELKK
-39 INLPLPTSSAISKED
+39 INLPLSTSSAISKED
-54 VIVVYDIIKEVIDS
+54 VIVIYDIIKEVIDS
-68 IEEFVKSDLI
+68 IEELVKSELI

-85 DQSLLLL
+85 DKALLLL
-92 NEYEIVLNALP
+92 NEYETALNALP

-110 KKNKIDKS
+110 NNNKIDKS

-133 NIVLLIEVNY
+133 NIVLLIETNY
-143 EESDRVIKEIIE
+143 EESDRVVKEIIE

-179 NINNYPRAK
+179 NINNYPRAR
-188 FYAEEGIELLN
+188 FYAEEGIELIN
-199 KEDNDKNIRMISYL
+199 KEDSDKNIRMISYL

-225 NLTEA
+225 HFDEA

-256 KKCEIEKQK
+256 KKCEI
-265 VNLSSISLSSNEDNL
+265 
-280 KKKEKQTQRPKEK
+280 KKEKVHQLSNSFSSSHEDTKKTTVPKQK
-293 EEDKYFLYQ
+293 EENNEDKYFLYQ

-333 SVYALDKKEEKDIYS
+333 SIYALDKNEQKDMYN
-348 SRLFISNIFFDKE
+348 SRLFVSNIFFDKE
-361 KMMRYYIKAKSENI
+361 KMSRYYIRAKTENI
-375 NFYTDETLNKILR
+375 NFYTDETLNKILK

-403 LVKCIFKF
+403 LVKCILQF
-411 DSAKKSNKKRH
+411 DSAKKSNKKRQ

>member
-1 MDNQPGIKK
+1 MDNQPGTK
-10 LNKSEHDDIFTT
+10 NNNSEHDDIYTT
-22 YNELT
+22 YNDLSY
-27 FAIDDYIKELKK
+27 AIDDYIKELKK
-39 INLPLPTSSAISKED
+39 INLPLSTSSAISKED
-54 VIVVYDIIKEVIDS
+54 VIVIYDIIKEVIDS
-68 IEEFVKSDLI
+68 IEELVKSELI

-85 DQSLLLL
+85 DKALLLL
-92 NEYEIVLNALP
+92 NEYETALNALP

-110 KKNKIDKS
+110 NNNKIDKS

-133 NIVLLIEVNY
+133 NIVLLIETNY
-143 EESDRVIKEIIE
+143 EESDRVVKEIIE

-179 NINNYPRAK
+179 NINNYPRAR
-188 FYAEEGIELLN
+188 FYAEEGIELIN
-199 KEDNDKNIRMISYL
+199 KEDSDKNIRMISYL

-225 NLTEA
+225 HFDEA

-256 KKCEIEKQK
+256 KKCEEKVHQLSNSFSSSHEDTKKTTVPKQK
-265 VNLSSISLSSNEDNL
+265 EENN
-280 KKKEKQTQRPKEK
+280 
-293 EEDKYFLYQ
+293 EDKYFLYQ

-320 KIPTTELY
+320 QIPTTELY

-333 SVYALDKKEEKDIYS
+333 SIYALDKNEQKDMYN
-348 SRLFISNIFFDKE
+348 SRLFVSNIFFDKE
-361 KMMRYYIKAKSENI
+361 KMSRYYIRAKTENI
-375 NFYTDETLNKILR
+375 NFYTDETLNKILK

-403 LVKCIFKF
+403 LVKCILQF
-411 DSAKKSNKKRH
+411 DSAKKSNKKRQ